1 MSGGGQT
8 VPHNSP
14 CRRAHRNARRIRE
27 HLPPGAH
34 EVAGPHRRALDAAR
48 RDSHDAR
55 GRHHGPAE
63 RGEHVVERVPPQPL
77 PRPREEN
84 VARERQRFDSA
95 ERMVPPRM
103 LPQTT
108 RRPVDDDCTG
118 TVDACRRGDCPLSSS
133 AITAGSCIREPGS
146 TAPGEQLG
154 VFRLESAAGRKLD
167 DAPTHPPRRLGL
179 FSPEAV
185 RGRGGDEKEERGS
198 AACRVLPPHEGRWR
212 NWHTPVHSKSRLAS
226 S

>member
-1 MSGGGQT
+1 MSGGGQA

-95 ERMVPPRM
+95 ERMVPPRV
-103 LPQTT
+103 LADDAPA
-108 RRPVDDDCTG
+108 VDDDCTG
-118 TVDACRRGDCPLSSS
+118 TVDACRRGDCPAFEQRNDSGQLHQG
-133 AITAGSCIREPGS
+133 AGQHR
-146 TAPGEQLG
+146 AREQLG

-198 AACRVLPPHEGRWR
+198 PACRVLPPHEGRWR